1 MYKKIKKL
9 SQILAPCL
17 TALTMVLPLPTKAFT
32 PPQNITSDNLDEYE
46 FQEPMYTEKQLLD
59 RAKYEFDEQNEAVMQ
74 KAYEKALD
82 TIDLTAHAIQIYDN
96 KDITVEIYQ
105 NSSLIKKQ
113 FMVVKEEGEIR
124 YVFVISAAG
133 KGKVTPSKDNPYEIR
148 KQLWRHM
155 STLYPS
161 KGENNM
167 DFVSY
172 FNGPIG
178 FHSTVFGLYS
188 KLGKADS
195 HGCVRMGRPEARAVY
210 ALIKKNL
217 PTTKVYSFNHSE
229 NPLPGEIDTVKN
241 LLAMDV
247 SLVQYM
253 LKNSNNGDVPK
264 MSESDYFAKKAKGT
278 LDAKYI
284 EISPEQDNLLSKKL
298 DKNGPA

>member
-1 MYKKIKKL
+1 MSKKIKIL
-9 SQILAPCL
+9 GRILAPCL
-17 TALTMVLPLPTKAFT
+17 TVLTLTLPICTKAFT
-32 PPQNITSDNLDEYE
+32 PPQNVTSDNVDDYE
-46 FQEPMYTEKQLLD
+46 FEEPMYTEKQLLD
-59 RAKYEFDEQNEAVMQ
+59 RAKFENDEQNDAVMK
-74 KAYEKALD
+74 KAFNKALD
-82 TIDLTAHAIQIYDN
+82 TIDPTAHAVQVYDN

-105 NSSLIKKQ
+105 NSTVIKKQ
-113 FMVVKEEGEIR
+113 FMVVKQDGDVR

-133 KGKVTPSKDNPYEIR
+133 KGKVTPSTDNPYEIR

-155 STLYPS
+155 SSLYPS

-210 ALIKKNL
+210 SVIKKNM
-217 PTTKVYSFNHSE
+217 PTTKVFSYNHGE
-229 NPLPGEIDTVKN
+229 NPSPGEVDTIKR
-241 LLAMDV
+241 LLALDV
-247 SLVQYM
+247 NLVQYM
-253 LKNSNNGDVPK
+253 LKSGNNGDVPK
-264 MSESDYFAKKAKGT
+264 MSESDYFMKKAKGT

-284 EISPEQDNLLSKKL
+284 EISPEQDNLNK
-298 DKNGPA
+298 KNGQDGPA